1 MKPRFGS
8 SLTVVYKDTDSLL
21 YRIQTDDLYSDM
33 ESFKNLLDL
42 SDYPKTHKLYDPTNK
57 KVPLTMKDELNG
69 RVMLECTCLRSKL
82 YSIKFETGLKQSA
95 KGIQKVVK
103 KTLYHDL
110 FTEILAEKNNIER
123 FMAQIQSQQHQIMV
137 TRIKKLL

>member
-82 YSIKFETGLKQSA
+82 YSIKFETCLKESA
-95 KGIQKVVK
+95 KGTQKVVK
-103 KTLYHDL
+103 KTLHHDL

-123 FMAQIQSQQHQIMV
+123 SMAQIQSQQHQIMV